1 MRRGIVVIL
10 AVALLMVPGTL
21 MAQMRGG
28 PGSHMMGPGY
38 MMGPGMQQNF
48 GTMYNMM
55 GQMHQMMGY
64 GNWTPA
70 QQREMYQLMNQM
82 GTMMQQWGGPQ
93 GPQMQGQYGQQLQQ
107 MQQRLN
113 NLKSQMKPSK

>member
-1 MRRGIVVIL
+1 MRRGIVIIL

-21 MAQMRGG
+21 MAQMRGTG
-28 PGSHMMGPGY
+28 PHMMGHGY

-82 GTMMQQWGGPQ
+82 GTMMQQWHGPQ
-93 GPQMQGQYGQQLQQ
+93 NPQMQRQYRQQLRQ

-113 NLKSQMKPSK
+113 NLKSQMPGK